1 MKGSFS
7 RFKFSLIS
15 RKFYWITVLN
25 ISYAHFSFSWY
36 WVEDRLACFISTE
49 KNAYFFSLF
58 ISILPFAISFQVS
71 PPLLYLSLSLPKLTF
86 PLLLQ
91 LLVLFTF
98 KALSSIR
105 CQVQLNSWTC
115 VQCFGTHPGL
125 FFLGVMLF
133 LCFVWI
139 LCCLLLSFTDCL
151 KAPASLCSTFSRLA
165 LLVGAMGEFKFYL
178 STF

>member
-25 ISYAHFSFSWY
+25 ISYAHFFFSWY
-36 WVEDRLACFISTE
+36 WVEDRLACFISE
-49 KNAYFFSLF
+49 ECLF
-58 ISILPFAISFQVS
+58 IFTFHFLFPFAIAFQVS

-86 PLLLQ
+86 PLLS

-98 KALSSIR
+98 KAFSSIR

-125 FFLGVMLF
+125 FLSGGNAVCVLF
-133 LCFVWI
+133 ESSAVFSSLLQSVLRLLC
-139 LCCLLLSFTDCL
+139 
-151 KAPASLCSTFSRLA
+151 LCSLHS
-165 LLVGAMGEFKFYL
+165 
-178 STF
+178 